1 MNYTSSRVK
10 ARWSRFNRMK
20 PSKECIDLIKQ
31 FEGYHKRLDNGSAA
45 AYLDPV
51 NIPTIGWG
59 TIRYPDGKEVRLG
72 DVRTEAQC
80 TEYLMHE
87 VGGKAAAVEKLVKAP
102 LTQSM
107 FDALVSF
114 AYNVGVGAFQDS
126 TLLRMLN
133 AGNYEAAGQQ
143 LLVWNK
149 GGGRVLPG
157 LVRRRDAEMALFFK
171 DGRTPNSAPP
181 QKMWPIVAKVGTYL
195 KKEVLPADQLDK
207 NEKVSVPVGQS
218 YQVVWQSK
226 EADGHIKVS
235 LAYGA
240 GNWFVFAKHWSGL
253 QANAPAPNPAP
264 EQSGRKVLDVPYYSQ
279 RDNKTQGSDDWTRTC
294 FSSSCAMLAKFLK
307 PNSIT
312 GDDDYISKRRK
323 FGDSTD
329 PSAQVKCL
337 NSLGIKARFVQNLN
351 NTSLKAQIDRGRPV
365 PCGILHKG
373 PAAAPT
379 GGGHWLIVIGYDETG
394 FIVHDPWGEIDHAS
408 GTYISTN
415 GKSLHYS
422 YRLFDSRWTVYGASD
437 GWAIVVD

>member
-1 MNYTSSRVK
+1 
-10 ARWSRFNRMK
+10 MK
-20 PSKECIDLIKQ
+20 PSKDCLDLIKS
-31 FEGYHKRLDNGSAA
+31 FEGYHKQLPDGSAA

-59 TIRYPDGKEVRLG
+59 TIRYPDGKAVRLG
-72 DVRTEAQC
+72 DVRAEAQC
-80 TEYLMHE
+80 ADYLMHE
-87 VGGKAAAVEKLVKAP
+87 VEGKAAAVEKLVKVP

-114 AYNVGVGAFQDS
+114 AYNVGIGAFSES

-157 LVRRRDAEMALFFK
+157 LVRRRDSEMALFFK
-171 DGRTPNSAPP
+171 DGRSAGDTQPAKP
-181 QKMWPIVAKVGTYL
+181 TQIVAKVGTYL
-195 KKEVLPADQLDK
+195 KKEPLPSSELDK
-207 NEKVSVPVGQS
+207 NEKVAVPVGQG
-218 YQVVWQSK
+218 YDIVWQSK
-226 EADGHIKVS
+226 EADGHVKVS

-240 GNWFVFAKHWSGL
+240 GNWFVYAPHWSGL
-253 QANAPAPNPAP
+253 QQSAPAPNPAP
-264 EQSGRKVLDVPYYSQ
+264 SKPGSKVLNVPYYSQ
-279 RDNKTQGSDDWTRTC
+279 RDNKTQGKDDWTRTC

-312 GDDDYISKRRK
+312 GDDDYIAKRRK

-329 PSAQVKCL
+329 PNAQVACL
-337 NSLGIKARFVQNLN
+337 RSLGIKARYVQNLN
-351 NTSLKAQIDRGRPV
+351 NKDLVKQIDRGVPV
-365 PCGILHKG
+365 PVGILHHG
-373 PAAAPT
+373 PASAPT
-379 GGGHWLIVIGYDETG
+379 GGGHWIIVIGYDDTG
-394 FIVHDPWGEIDHAS
+394 FIVHDPFGEINHS
-408 GTYISTN
+408 NGTYMSTN

-422 YRLFDSRWTVYGASD
+422 YKLFDSRWTVYGPSD

>member
-1 MNYTSSRVK
+1 
-10 ARWSRFNRMK
+10 MK
-20 PSKECIDLIKQ
+20 PSTACLDLIKS
-31 FEGYHKRLDNGSAA
+31 FEGYHKRLADGLAA

-59 TIRYPDGKEVRLG
+59 TIRYPDGKSVRLG

-80 TEYLMHE
+80 TSYLTHE
-87 VGGKAAAVEKLVKAP
+87 VEGKAAAIEKLVKVP

-114 AYNVGVGAFQDS
+114 TYNVGVGAFSES

-171 DGRTPNSAPP
+171 DGKTPKGAPT
-181 QKMWPIVAKVGTYL
+181 QEMWTIMAKAGTYL
-195 KKEVLPADQLDK
+195 KKEVLPASELDK

-218 YQVVWQSK
+218 YNIIWQGK
-226 EADGHIKVS
+226 EVDQHVKVS

-240 GNWFVFAKHWSGL
+240 GNWFVYAPHWSGL
-253 QANAPAPNPAP
+253 QAHAPEPNPTPQQPGA
-264 EQSGRKVLDVPYYSQ
+264 KVLNVPYYSQ
-279 RDNKTQGSDDWTRTC
+279 RDNVTSGSDNWTRTC
-294 FSSSCAMLAKFLK
+294 FSSSCAMLANFLK

-312 GDDDYISKRRK
+312 GDDDYIKKRQK

-329 PSAQVKCL
+329 PNAQVACL
-337 NSLGIKARFVQNLN
+337 RSLGIGARYVQNLDN
-351 NTSLKAQIDRGRPV
+351 NDLKAQIDRGKPV

-379 GGGHWLIVIGYDETG
+379 GGGHWIIVIGYDETG
-394 FIVHDPWGEIDHAS
+394 FIVHDPWGEIDNAS
-408 GTYISTN
+408 GNYISTN

-422 YRLFDSRWTVYGASD
+422 YKLFDTRWTVYGPSD